1 MQNLRREQALDAKKA
16 IQLALDSR
24 LDELK
29 MDHAMAAVRQ
39 AKTVWVGFW
48 EGLLLRVFEAVV
60 HVKLLGSYFSIVQK
74 KQSEVPLITQ
84 NRPSIQHKATTKQ
97 KQAFPSIMCVF
108 V

>member
-1 MQNLRREQALDAKKA
+1 MVLAWNVLSNPPAGLLQNLRREQALDAKKA

-74 KQSEVPLITQ
+74 KTIRSPFDHSESAKHPT
-84 NRPSIQHKATTKQ
+84 
-97 KQAFPSIMCVF
+97 
-108 V
+108 